1 MSFKFKYKHS
11 QFSYDLWQSW
21 VVENFEKYKFWSQV
35 NEDFETGTVKSLE
48 DIEFGGE
55 IW

>member
-1 MSFKFKYKHS
+1 VTI
-11 QFSYDLWQSW
+11 LN
-21 VVENFEKYKFWSQV
+21 VENFEKYKLWSQV

-55 IW
+55 IMVKEQN

>member
-1 MSFKFKYKHS
+1 LLS
-11 QFSYDLWQSW
+11 L
-21 VVENFEKYKFWSQV
+21 
-35 NEDFETGTVKSLE
+35 LE